1 MTQAA
6 QPQSAL
12 LMPLKK
18 IKAAFTYPGAFFRY
32 KSDFARNFYHG
43 LARVAHPRTYLQRCT
58 ANDDVST
65 PQKLT
70 IKDAEGF
77 AVFSPDQVPDNLAQE
92 VTTEIRARLKTLDID
107 AIRQSA
113 VKPYL
118 LTVIKPEE
126 ISRDSAIYKLVTNRD
141 LISSVA
147 RYLKCFPVLTYIAVW
162 YSPNL
167 PGQEKGSQRYH
178 LDHEDYRQ
186 IKAFMFVEDIGPQN
200 GPFTFI
206 PASESKK
213 IQDALN
219 YKMTPDN
226 KQIDDE
232 VVYNIVDKSHARPLT
247 GAAGTLGLI
256 DTSRCFH
263 YGSREGT
270 APRIMLA
277 FQYMTPFAFVM
288 PWNWRKKTHL
298 TQLANPAM
306 SEKERQLLGLSI

>member
-1 MTQAA
+1 MTQAEA
-6 QPQSAL
+6 QKTSAL
-12 LMPLKK
+12 LVPLKK
-18 IKAAFTYPGAFFRY
+18 IKAAITYPGAFFRY
-32 KSDFARNFYHG
+32 KSNFARNFYHG
-43 LARVAHPRTYLQRCT
+43 LARAGHPRTYLQRCT
-58 ANDDVST
+58 ANDLTT

-70 IKDAEGF
+70 IRDQDGF
-77 AVFSPDQVPDNLAQE
+77 AVFSPDQVPDNLAHE
-92 VTTEIRARLKTLDID
+92 VTTEIREKLKTLDID
-107 AIRQSA
+107 AIRKSA

-126 ISRDSAIYKLVTNRD
+126 IERNSAIYKLVTNRD
-141 LISSVA
+141 IVGSVA

-186 IKAFMFVEDIGPQN
+186 IKAFMFIEDIGDQN

-206 PASESKK
+206 PADQSAK
-213 IQDALN
+213 IQDGLN

-226 KQIDDE
+226 KQIDDD
-232 VVYNIVDKSHARPLT
+232 VIYSIVDKSHARPLT
-247 GAAGTLGLI
+247 GKAGTLGLI

-263 YGSREGT
+263 YGSREGS

-288 PWNWRKKTHL
+288 PWNWRKKTFL
-298 TQLANPAM
+298 SQLSTPAM